1 MFKLIGFTLSTKGSK
16 NNNEFEFSEF
26 GLTLSHI
33 TLTEGTQVSVYV
45 KFPTD
50 QGYPQDDLIVATVT
64 KSQPNACIHQQEFPT
79 GSTLYCKGSGVVDCI
94 ANLPV
99 QDCCEDGCCEANHSD
114 DEESEISSLEGDES
128 EKQGEDIEMKNFDS
142 ESESDSLSTA
152 SEKEPQKGG
161 KKVIKTI
168 EKVKAEDKKKASA
181 LTKEIKNV
189 QNDVIS
195 PGFKKEFPNGLKYE
209 VLSISKN
216 VKSDIPQIALVG
228 SKVNVKYEGRLAKTG
243 KKFDSGNLSFIIGS
257 GQVVPGF
264 DQGVKGMIVTETRRV
279 FIPSKL
285 GYGARGCPPVIPK
298 NADLVFEITLLST
311 KH

>member
-1 MFKLIGFTLSTKGSK
+1 MFKLIGFTLSTKNSDDNGK
-16 NNNEFEFSEF
+16 FEFREF

-45 KFPTD
+45 KFPKD
-50 QGYPQDDLIVATVT
+50 EGYLQEDLIIATVT

-79 GSTLYCKGSGVVDCI
+79 GSVLYCKGSGVVDCI
-94 ANLPV
+94 ANLPI
-99 QDCCEDGCCEANHSD
+99 QDCCENGCCEASHPS
-114 DEESEISSLEGDES
+114 DEESEINSIGSNEEGKDMEM
-128 EKQGEDIEMKNFDS
+128 EDLDIDPELDS
-142 ESESDSLSTA
+142 VSTA
-152 SEKEPQKGG
+152 SEKEIKKDG
-161 KKVIKTI
+161 KKVIKAI
-168 EKVKAEDKKKASA
+168 EKVKVEKKQKASA
-181 LTKEIKNV
+181 LVNDIKKN
-189 QNDVIS
+189 QDEMIS
-195 PGFKKEFPNGLKYE
+195 PGFKKELPSGLKYE
-209 VLSISKN
+209 VLSISRN
-216 VKSDIPQIALVG
+216 VKSDTPQIALVG

-243 KKFDSGNLSFIIGS
+243 KKFDSGNLSFTIGS

-298 NADLVFEITLLST
+298 NADLIFEITLLST

>member
-1 MFKLIGFTLSTKGSK
+1 MFKLIGFTLSTKNSNDNGK
-16 NNNEFEFSEF
+16 FEFSEF

-45 KFPTD
+45 KFPKD
-50 QGYPQDDLIVATVT
+50 EGYPQEDLIIATVT

-79 GSTLYCKGSGVVDCI
+79 GSVLYCKGSGVVDCV
-94 ANLPV
+94 ANLPL
-99 QDCCEDGCCEANHSD
+99 QDCCQDGCCEANHNS
-114 DEESEISSLEGDES
+114 DEESGVNYIGSNEKTEEEEGKDLEDLDVSSEL
-128 EKQGEDIEMKNFDS
+128 DS
-142 ESESDSLSTA
+142 VSTA
-152 SEKEPQKGG
+152 LEKDIQKGG

-168 EKVKAEDKKKASA
+168 EKVKLENKKKAST
-181 LTKEIKNV
+181 LPDSLEKNQV
-189 QNDVIS
+189 DMIS
-195 PGFKKEFPNGLKYE
+195 PGFKKEFPSGLKYE
-209 VLSISKN
+209 VLSISRN
-216 VKSDIPQIALVG
+216 VKSNVPQIALVG

-243 KKFDSGNLSFIIGS
+243 KKFDSGNLSFTIGS

-311 KH
+311 QH

>member
-1 MFKLIGFTLSTKGSK
+1 M
-16 NNNEFEFSEF
+16 
-26 GLTLSHI
+26 
-33 TLTEGTQVSVYV
+33 
-45 KFPTD
+45 
-50 QGYPQDDLIVATVT
+50 
-64 KSQPNACIHQQEFPT
+64 
-79 GSTLYCKGSGVVDCI
+79 
-94 ANLPV
+94 
-99 QDCCEDGCCEANHSD
+99 
-114 DEESEISSLEGDES
+114 
-128 EKQGEDIEMKNFDS
+128 
-142 ESESDSLSTA
+142 
-152 SEKEPQKGG
+152 
-161 KKVIKTI
+161 
-168 EKVKAEDKKKASA
+168 
-181 LTKEIKNV
+181 TKEIKNV